1 MPRATFDGSEE
12 CALTSRQLEVLTL
25 VALGLSTDR
34 IACELFLTPNTIR
47 KHVRHILDRLCAR
60 NRPHAVALA
69 ISAGLISIDD
79 HAGPQAAAVIASG
92 RGGDDHTGGAR
103 ALAQQTRVQPWG

>member
-1 MPRATFDGSEE
+1 MTAPRARFDGSAE

-25 VALGLSTDR
+25 VALGLSTEG
-34 IACELFLTPNTIR
+34 IARELFLTPNTIR
-47 KHVRHILDRLCAR
+47 KHVQHILDRLRAR

-79 HAGPQAAAVIASG
+79 YAGRRQATRAVVVVASG
-92 RGGDDHTGGAR
+92 PAGHDPHRPA
-103 ALAQQTRVQPWG
+103 